1 MKLHRIFL
9 ILCLFTTAV
18 TAKDLHVSPQ
28 HCDTGL
34 SSAKL
39 RAAAASAVGDA
50 SMVLVSGGEF
60 WMGAN
65 DPAMHD
71 ALPQHRVLVNDFMI
85 DSTEVTNAAFAKFVE
100 ATGYVTLA
108 ERAPNAEDY
117 PGVPRYL
124 LVPGSVVFSAPSHS
138 VSLANPGQ
146 WWRFIAGADWRHPE
160 GPQSSIKDRMNHPVV
175 HIAYEDAMAYAEWV
189 GKRLPTEAEWEYAAR
204 GGLDRQPFVWGAEFK
219 VGARHQANTFQ
230 GSFPINNTAED
241 GYQATAPVGSYA
253 ANGYGLY
260 DMAGNVW
267 EWTSDWYDPDY
278 YQALAKFGVANNPQ
292 GPDLSVDPS
301 EPGASKKVQ
310 KGGSYLCT
318 DQYCTRYMPGSR
330 GRGAPDTGSNHVGFR
345 LVRSIPNK

>member
-1 MKLHRIFL
+1 MKLHNCCL

-18 TAKDLHVSPQ
+18 AAEDLLVSPQ

-34 SSAKL
+34 SNARL
-39 RAAAASAVGDA
+39 RAAVSVASEK
-50 SMVLVSGGEF
+50 SMVHVRGGEF

-71 ALPQHRVLVNDFMI
+71 ALPQHRVLVDDFMI
-85 DSTEVTNAAFAKFVE
+85 DATEVTNADFVKFIE

-108 ERAPNAEDY
+108 ERVPNAADY
-117 PGVPRYL
+117 PGVPRHL

-146 WWRFIAGADWRHPE
+146 WWRFIPGADWRHPE
-160 GPQSSIKDRMNHPVV
+160 GPHSSIQDRMNHPVV
-175 HIAYEDAMAYAEWV
+175 HIAYEDALAYANWAD
-189 GKRLPTEAEWEYAAR
+189 KRLPTEAEWEYAAR

-219 VGARHQANTFQ
+219 VETRLQANTFQ
-230 GSFPINNTAED
+230 GSFPTNNTAED
-241 GYQATAPVGSYA
+241 GYQATAPVASYP

-267 EWTSDWYDPDY
+267 EWTSDWYDPEY
-278 YQALAKFGVANNPQ
+278 YQVLAKLGVANNPQ
-292 GPDLSVDPS
+292 GPERSVDPN
-301 EPGASKKVQ
+301 EPGISKKVQ

-330 GRGAPDTGSNHVGFR
+330 GRGAPDTGSNHVGLR
-345 LVRSIPNK
+345 LVRSIPKK